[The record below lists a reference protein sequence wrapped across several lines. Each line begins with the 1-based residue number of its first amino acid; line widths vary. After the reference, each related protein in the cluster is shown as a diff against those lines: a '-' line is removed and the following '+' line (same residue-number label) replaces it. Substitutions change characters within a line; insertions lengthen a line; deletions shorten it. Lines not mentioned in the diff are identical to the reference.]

1 MPEDK
6 KQSNY
11 DQNMDKLR
19 EAYELIHV
27 IGVDG
32 EEDDFDW
39 KLTPEEEAEE
49 DEKLRNEGEHDYT
62 PGAYD
67 AWINSDSDE
76 TYAEF
81 SKKAQKADEK
91 EDNED
96 NRFLVQKSN
105 KNIKFSTKIVAFNNA
120 GKFLIM
126 ADAYS
131 DYWDLPGGHVEAG
144 ETPEDS
150 LIREVREETSLEIH
164 NVEAHMTTE
173 LVLGDEEIPVLF
185 YMGEVIGEP
194 LLSEEH
200 TEFAWVTL
208 DESTNYNLGVFHDV
222 LEELFNTG
230 HPGGIITFPI
240 DQELAK
246 SLDLGG
252 YEKQID
258 NAHITLAYVK
268 YNYISHEDWYKALNV
283 VIQQLGPPPQM
294 DGQISG
300 PYIFDASENPKKL
313 NVVVALVE
321 IPGLKAW
328 RADLIIKLE
337 EEGFDLIPR
346 KRINEN
352 YDFTPHITLEYFEN
366 KADIPQLVIPSQP
379 ITFPRMEI
387 WANNEQYT
395 LDFVNSDGTQG
406 I

>member
-39 KLTPEEEAEE
+39 EPTPEEEAEE

-164 NVEAHMTTE
+164 NVEA
-173 LVLGDEEIPVLF
+173 GRRR
-185 YMGEVIGEP
+185 
-194 LLSEEH
+194 
-200 TEFAWVTL
+200 
-208 DESTNYNLGVFHDV
+208 N
-222 LEELFNTG
+222 
-230 HPGGIITFPI
+230 PGSFLYGR
-240 DQELAK
+240 
-246 SLDLGG
+246 G
-252 YEKQID
+252 Y
-258 NAHITLAYVK
+258 
-268 YNYISHEDWYKALNV
+268 
-283 VIQQLGPPPQM
+283 
-294 DGQISG
+294 
-300 PYIFDASENPKKL
+300 
-313 NVVVALVE
+313 
-321 IPGLKAW
+321 W
-328 RADLIIKLE
+328 R
-337 EEGFDLIPR
+337 
-346 KRINEN
+346 
-352 YDFTPHITLEYFEN
+352 TPT
-366 KADIPQLVIPSQP
+366 V
-379 ITFPRMEI
+379 
-387 WANNEQYT
+387 
-395 LDFVNSDGTQG
+395 
-406 I
+406 